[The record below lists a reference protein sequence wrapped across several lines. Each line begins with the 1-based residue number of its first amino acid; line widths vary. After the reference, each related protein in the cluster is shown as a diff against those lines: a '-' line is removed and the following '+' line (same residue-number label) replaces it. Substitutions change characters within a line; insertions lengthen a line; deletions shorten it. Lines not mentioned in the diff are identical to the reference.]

1 MLHIFCYIPT
11 YNNSLQIYPI
21 CGINTIYFIMYKAMH
36 ILFSFLDLK
45 IYKSGQE
52 LCEFWYIPKKHLH
65 MYIMHS
71 QLCAIILWSEMSC
84 MVYQN
89 LQVTINT
96 RPIVLLELKL
106 YCTSYVSLH
115 FLATDKHK
123 WQILSYW
130 LSG

>member
-1 MLHIFCYIPT
+1 
-11 YNNSLQIYPI
+11 
-21 CGINTIYFIMYKAMH
+21 
-36 ILFSFLDLK
+36 
-45 IYKSGQE
+45 
-52 LCEFWYIPKKHLH
+52 
-65 MYIMHS
+65 MYIMDS

-84 MVYQN
+84 MIHQN

-106 YCTSYVSLH
+106 YCTFYVSLH
-115 FLATDKHK
+115 LLATEKHK